1 LQILTSGTKK
11 YLLHYPQHRF
21 RKEIIDYERTD
32 VMIYLNEE
40 TFQARKVHACGQPC
54 EESIYEIKGQ
64 EQIGRQEIY
73 KQKRTEQNRTEQN
86 IVRPWKGEAAAA
98 VWGEMR
104 CVVK

>member
-1 LQILTSGTKK
+1 
-11 YLLHYPQHRF
+11 
-21 RKEIIDYERTD
+21 
-32 VMIYLNEE
+32 MIYLNEE

-104 CVVK
+104 CVVKWDSGVTLCTFLIKCIDAFDEK